1 MLPDVV
7 KVPLS
12 ATEETAAETVSV
24 VSTSVTVM
32 EPAVE
37 RVVSVSVREAVSA
50 PPVMT
55 GVSLVP
61 VMVMVTVLLPLRGGV
76 ASSVAV
82 MV

>member
-1 MLPDVV
+1 M
-7 KVPLS
+7 S
-12 ATEETAAETVSV
+12 ATELTAAVTVSV

-32 EPAVE
+32 EPLVV
-37 RVVSVSVREAVSA
+37 RVLSVSLRGVVSS

-61 VMVMVTVLLPLRGGV
+61 VIVIVTVLEPLRGV
-76 ASSVAV
+76 ASSSVAV